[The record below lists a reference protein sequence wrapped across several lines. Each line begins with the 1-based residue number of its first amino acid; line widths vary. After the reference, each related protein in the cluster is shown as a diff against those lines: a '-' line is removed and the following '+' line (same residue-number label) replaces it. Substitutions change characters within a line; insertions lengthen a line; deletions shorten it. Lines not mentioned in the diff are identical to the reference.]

1 MPRSLYQRVEQP
13 MDDGLNKLLGPLEA
27 AIMAVMWA
35 RQSATVREV
44 TTVLQAERAVA
55 YTTIMTVMINL
66 AEKGLLRR
74 IPLDKRTHLYE
85 VVQTRETFIQQAS
98 ERVVRALVTDFG
110 DLALAEF
117 ARALDAVT
125 PEQRARIRRRLKER
139 AARERLPDGAADA
152 G

>member
-27 AIMAVMWA
+27 AIMEIMWV

-44 TTVLQAERAVA
+44 TTILQAERAVA

-139 AARERLPDGAADA
+139 AARERPPDGATDA

>member
-117 ARALDAVT
+117 ARALEAVT

-139 AARERLPDGAADA
+139 AARERPPAGATDA

>member
-27 AIMAVMWA
+27 AIMEVMWA

-44 TTVLQAERAVA
+44 TTVLQAERAAA

-139 AARERLPDGAADA
+139 AARERPPDGAADA